1 MAEQT
6 KSEGG
11 KPSTPVSSPPAPP
24 AEAPAN
30 GPKVQVGIVFLGIV
44 AMMVYHLPGLYQ
56 ECATGIALQKEKDP
70 KVGTVDALSNY
81 FLGPEEEIAPPQL
94 KDNEVMIQFCMS

>member
-44 AMMVYHLPGLYQ
+44 AMMVYQ